1 MVNPRIIVFV
11 AVAFLLPS
19 LAAAQPSNANWLT
32 QTDRVKFEQLRIS
45 GSEAL
50 YNLDYEGA
58 RKIFKEMAVEFPNYP
73 AGPQF
78 LADTLLIEA
87 LYQTR
92 RLQASL
98 YNSDSFYSENED
110 KADPKLVDQFRT
122 YTRQA
127 RQLTEARLKQYPNDT
142 EALYFFG
149 AIEGLKASFEETVER
164 RHFAALKDGNDAVD
178 KHRDVIKLDPN
189 YRDAEMT
196 IGLYDYTVGALP
208 LAKKVAAGFLG
219 YRGSKKR
226 GIATIERV
234 SREGNWVK
242 EDAKTLLILLY
253 TREKRFAEAATIAR
267 DLGAKYPRN
276 YLYKLEMA
284 DALVAEAELEREL
297 NHAAAPS
304 AAETEAFA
312 TFESLLHDRNL
323 PETTRKALDLI
334 HFKYGEALMTAGLY
348 DRAAKEFVASTQVV
362 GAQEGLATMAHLY
375 AAQAWDLSGKRTD
388 ALAQYRAVLSRPNI
402 YDAHSQAEMGLKE
415 VYKRKTS

>member
-1 MVNPRIIVFV
+1 MKFIYSLCLI
-11 AVAFLLPS
+11 VAFAF
-19 LAAAQPSNANWLT
+19 LAQAQPTNSTWLT
-32 QTDRVKFEQLRIS
+32 QTERAKFEQLRIS

-58 RKIFKEMAVEFPNYP
+58 RKIFKEMAVALPNYP

-98 YNSDSFYSENED
+98 YNSDSFYSKNED
-110 KADPKLVDQFRT
+110 KADPKLVDQFRN

-127 RQLTEARLKQYPNDT
+127 RQLVEARLKLNPNDT

-178 KHRDVIKLDPN
+178 KHREVVKLDPN

-208 LAKKVAAGFLG
+208 LPTKVAVGFLG
-219 YRGSKKR
+219 HRGSKKR

-234 SREGNWVK
+234 ASEGTWVK
-242 EDAKTLLILLY
+242 EDAKTLLIMLY
-253 TREKRFAEAATIAR
+253 GREKRYADAVAIAR
-267 DLGAKYPRN
+267 ELSGKYPRN

-284 DALVAEAELEREL
+284 DALVSQAALERK
-297 NHAAAPS
+297 ASQPATTTAG
-304 AAETEAFA
+304 ETEAFA
-312 TFESLLHDRNL
+312 IFETLLHDKTLR
-323 PETTRKALDLI
+323 ETAGKALDLI
-334 HFKYGEALMTAGLY
+334 HFKYGEALMTAGQN
-348 DRAAKEFVASTQVV
+348 DKAAKEFLAAANAP
-362 GAQEGLATMAHLY
+362 GAQQGLATMALLY
-375 AAQAWDLSGKRTD
+375 AGRAMDLSGKRND
-388 ALAQYRAVLSRPNI
+388 AVTQYRAVLSRPNV
-402 YDAHSQAEMGLKE
+402 YDAHEQAQEGLKE
-415 VYKRKTS
+415 AFKRKLT

>member
-1 MVNPRIIVFV
+1 MRIVKTLLLIVTV
-11 AVAFLLPS
+11 AVIVQ
-19 LAAAQPSNANWLT
+19 AQPANSTWLT
-32 QTDRVKFEQLRIS
+32 QPEREKFEQLRIS

-50 YNLDYEGA
+50 YNLDYEAA
-58 RKIFKEMAVEFPNYP
+58 RKIFKEMAVAFPNYP

-98 YNSDSFYSENED
+98 YNSDSFYTTSDD
-110 KADPKLVDQFRT
+110 KPDPKLVDQFRT

-127 RQLTEARLKQYPNDT
+127 RQIAEARLKQNPTDT
-142 EALYFFG
+142 EALYFLG
-149 AIEGLKASFEETVER
+149 ATEGLKASFEETVER

-178 KHRDVIKLDPN
+178 RHRDVIKLDPN
-189 YRDAEMT
+189 YHDAEMT

-208 LAKKVAAGFLG
+208 LPQKIAAGILG
-219 YRGSKKR
+219 HRGSKKR

-234 SREGNWVK
+234 SQEGNWVR

-253 TREKRFAEAATIAR
+253 TREQRFAEAATIAR
-267 DLGAKYPRN
+267 ELGAKYPRN

-284 DALVAEAELEREL
+284 DALVAQAAQEREA
-297 NHAAAPS
+297 NHVTATS

-312 TFESLLHDRNL
+312 TFEGLVHDKNL
-323 PETTRKALDLI
+323 PETARKALDLI

-348 DRAAKEFVASTQVV
+348 DRAAREFMASAQTP
-362 GAQEGLATMAHLY
+362 GAQEGLATMAHLF
-375 AAQAWDLSGKRTD
+375 AAHALDLSGKRND
-388 ALAQYRAVLSRPNI
+388 ALLQYRAVLSRPNV
-402 YDAHSQAEMGLKE
+402 YDAHEQAQDGLKE
-415 VYKRKTS
+415 AYKRKLT